1 MSHNPAIRAYCRQ
14 VGRALEL
21 PKTHKRH
28 LLDGLERELEERF
41 SDKTGLT
48 LETLCRDA
56 GSPEKSAAE
65 LMEGVDEEERARHQS
80 RQKLL
85 TRLLIL
91 GLTVLAAIAIV
102 YYFYSAQYEIDH
114 AEVRIIQ
121 YEIE

>member
-1 MSHNPAIRAYCRQ
+1 M
-14 VGRALEL
+14 
-21 PKTHKRH
+21 
-28 LLDGLERELEERF
+28 
-41 SDKTGLT
+41 
-48 LETLCRDA
+48 
-56 GSPEKSAAE
+56 
-65 LMEGVDEEERARHQS
+65 DEEERARHQS